1 MRTLE
6 SNMAQRFML
15 YQLELFTVRV
25 IHQGNAKDAKSVELH
40 NTESA
45 LYPQTMSAGGRQ
57 HLDC

>member
-6 SNMAQRFML
+6 LNMPQKFML
-15 YQLELFTVRV
+15 YQLELSTVRV
-25 IHQGNAKDAKSVELH
+25 IHQGNAKDAKSVELY

-45 LYPQTMSAGGRQ
+45 LFPQNLTAGGRQ